1 MRDLTE
7 VARELAEAAKSVQAI
22 WGRASLHPKP
32 GDLMKMFNAAFLP
45 ILTKHFAPQP
55 VAMETVVERIANRVC
70 LSEAVP
76 DDHADYMLTIL
87 RRILAAELAPV
98 ETLLREWQKHLR
110 RENNLS
116 PSKHTEELI
125 SQIDTILGGQHGTC
139 E

>member
-1 MRDLTE
+1 MNHSE
-7 VARELAEAAKSVQAI
+7 VARELAEAAIGPMEHWAFKCQWSNSIEEA
-22 WGRASLHPKP
+22 AA
-32 GDLMKMFNAAFLP
+32 MFEP
-45 ILTKHFAPQP
+45 ILRKHYGDAASQP
-55 VAMETVVERIANRVC
+55 VAMEAVVERIANRVC